1 MPIHCGNADS
11 LRQRRFTPQRR
22 FTRQPGPELTL
33 ISANLMVL
41 ATVEVGP
48 EEKSM
53 RSSARVAILV
63 VISLA
68 MIAPMAS
75 LANAQAT
82 SNPVVSSAKE
92 LFTRQSGYI
101 VKAAEEMPADKYS
114 YHPTADQWSFGRI
127 IAHII
132 QGNNA
137 VCAMLSDA
145 PQPQGPKVSETD
157 SKDPKEHKDILIGA
171 LQVSFQFCDKALANL
186 QDAKLGDTVTFFR
199 GTQVPRARALFELIG
214 DLEDHYAQL
223 AAYLR
228 LCGLTPPSA
237 NSRAT

>member
-1 MPIHCGNADS
+1 
-11 LRQRRFTPQRR
+11 
-22 FTRQPGPELTL
+22 
-33 ISANLMVL
+33 
-41 ATVEVGP
+41 
-48 EEKSM
+48 M
-53 RSSARVAILV
+53 RGYARVAILLA
-63 VISLA
+63 ISIGPLA
-68 MIAPMAS
+68 Y
-75 LANAQAT
+75 AQAT

-92 LFTRQSGYI
+92 IFIRQSGYI
-101 VKAAEEMPADKYS
+101 VKAAEQMPADKYS

-137 VCAMLSDA
+137 VCAMLSDV
-145 PQPQGPKVSETD
+145 PQPQGPKGSETD

-171 LQVSFQFCDKALANL
+171 LQVSFEFCSKALANL

-199 GTQVPRARALFELIG
+199 GAQVPRARALFELIG